1 MPIAIQS
8 TERMSVQMAA
18 QSPPLE
24 TTGALGDK
32 KRVELHAGIII
43 RLILPF
49 VALHCN
55 GTVLLCYP
63 VIPVC
68 MIDLNSGF

>member
-1 MPIAIQS
+1 VTNCDSKHRKDASADGCAIAS
-8 TERMSVQMAA
+8 CH
-18 QSPPLE
+18 SPPV

-49 VALHCN
+49 VALHCT
-55 GTVLLCYP
+55 GTVLLCHPGMY
-63 VIPVC
+63 
-68 MIDLNSGF
+68 D